1 LAPAAQQTIFVA
13 GLGAEI
19 AQAMTETGDAQRE
32 GGGRDQCGAE
42 NVFVF
47 GEAAGI
53 LAFPPVALRG
63 Y

>member
-1 LAPAAQQTIFVA
+1 MA

-32 GGGRDQCGAE
+32 GGGRDQRGDE
-42 NVFVF
+42 NIF

-53 LAFPPVALRG
+53 LAFPPAALRG
-63 Y
+63 SGSLADATRFHI